1 MTSAHLL
8 TVYERSG
15 CHLCDD
21 MVSTLSEWK
30 TELGFDIERVDVDA
44 SPGLAARY
52 GTRVPVL
59 VYGSIEVCHYF
70 LDLDALHRA
79 LGDGTGPE
87 RRLPG
92 EPDPADGSEEGG
104 GSLRDAG
111 RYPRIYAIVR
121 RIPHGRVAT
130 YGQIAAIEGNSS
142 ARMVG
147 YAMAALSG
155 PYPAVPWQR
164 VLNATGAVSERSGG
178 GGTSGRPPAPARG
191 PRSRGRRVR
200 RDGAHRLRHVR
211 LGRPRHRLDRAPRVP
226 SRGAAAL
233 DRARAPEMI
242 GRVRTRGPSRHRAPR
257 TGSP

>member
-1 MTSAHLL
+1 MNPAHLL

-30 TELGFDIERVDVDA
+30 EELGFEIERVDIDT

-59 VYGSIEVCHYF
+59 ACGSIEVCHYF
-70 LDLDALHRA
+70 LDLDALRRTLGGKTRSERHRS
-79 LGDGTGPE
+79 GDPNAAGGS
-87 RRLPG
+87 G
-92 EPDPADGSEEGG
+92 KDGD
-104 GSLRDAG
+104 SLRDAG

-155 PYPAVPWQR
+155 PDPAVPWQR

-178 GGTSGRPPAPARG
+178 GGTSRQRRALEAEGVVFDASGRIDFDTAGWDGPDIDWIERHGFHPAPR
-191 PRSRGRRVR
+191 PRSAGRRR
-200 RDGAHRLRHVR
+200 RG
-211 LGRPRHRLDRAPRVP
+211 
-226 SRGAAAL
+226 
-233 DRARAPEMI
+233 
-242 GRVRTRGPSRHRAPR
+242 
-257 TGSP
+257 

>member
-1 MTSAHLL
+1 MNSAHLL

-30 TELGFDIERVDVDA
+30 EELGFEIERIDVDT

-59 VYGSIEVCHYF
+59 AYGPIEVCHYF
-70 LDLDALHRA
+70 LDLDALHRT
-79 LGDGTGPE
+79 LGGEKRAERHLSGGPS
-87 RRLPG
+87 PAGGSG
-92 EPDPADGSEEGG
+92 EDG

-121 RIPHGRVAT
+121 RIPRGRVAT

-155 PYPAVPWQR
+155 PNPAVPWQR

-178 GGTSGRPPAPARG
+178 GGTSRQRRALEAEGVMFDATGRIDFDTTGWDGPDIDWIERHGFHPAPR
-191 PRSRGRRVR
+191 PRSTGRRR
-200 RDGAHRLRHVR
+200 RD
-211 LGRPRHRLDRAPRVP
+211 
-226 SRGAAAL
+226 
-233 DRARAPEMI
+233 
-242 GRVRTRGPSRHRAPR
+242 
-257 TGSP
+257 

>member
-59 VYGSIEVCHYF
+59 AYGLIEICHYF

-79 LGDGTGPE
+79 LGEGTGPQ
-87 RRLPG
+87 RRLSG
-92 EPDPADGSEEGG
+92 ESKPVDGSGEGG
-104 GSLRDAG
+104 GSLRDSG

-130 YGQIAAIEGNSS
+130 YGQIAAVEGELQRADGRLRHGRTLGVEPKCSLA
-142 ARMVG
+142 AR
-147 YAMAALSG
+147 AECHWSG
-155 PYPAVPWQR
+155 KRTKRRRRDLA
-164 VLNATGAVSERSGG
+164 
-178 GGTSGRPPAPARG
+178 PAPVA
-191 PRSRGRRVR
+191 RSRGRRVR
-200 RDGAHRLRHVR
+200 REGAHRLRHVR
-211 LGRPRHRLDRAPRVP
+211 LGRSRHRLDGAPRVP
-226 SRGAAAL
+226 SRAAATL
-233 DRARAPEMI
+233 DRAPQEMI
-242 GRVRTRGPSRHRAPR
+242 EPVRTRYPSRQAAPR
-257 TGSP
+257 NDPP

>member
-30 TELGFDIERVDVDA
+30 SELGFDIERVDVDA
-44 SPGLAARY
+44 SRDLAARY

-59 VYGSIEVCHYF
+59 AYGSIEVCHYF
-70 LDLDALHRA
+70 LDLDALHRV
-79 LGDGTGPE
+79 LGHGTGP
-87 RRLPG
+87 RRRRSV
-92 EPDPADGSEEGG
+92 DSRPADGCGEEG
-104 GSLRDAG
+104 GSLRDSG

-121 RIPHGRVAT
+121 CIPHGRVAT

-155 PYPAVPWQR
+155 SNRNVPWQR
-164 VLNATGAVSERSGG
+164 VLNAAGAVSERSGG
-178 GGTSGRPPAPARG
+178 GGTSHQRRSLEAEGVVFDAKGRIDFDTSGWDGPDIDWIERHGFHPAPR
-191 PRSRGRRVR
+191 PRSTGRRR
-200 RDGAHRLRHVR
+200 R
-211 LGRPRHRLDRAPRVP
+211 
-226 SRGAAAL
+226 
-233 DRARAPEMI
+233 
-242 GRVRTRGPSRHRAPR
+242 
-257 TGSP
+257 

>member
-1 MTSAHLL
+1 MNSAHLL

-30 TELGFDIERVDVDA
+30 EELGFEIERVDVDT

-59 VYGSIEVCHYF
+59 AHGSIEVCHYF
-70 LDLDALHRA
+70 LDLDALQRT
-79 LGDGTGPE
+79 LGGETRLERHLSGGPS
-87 RRLPG
+87 PVGGSG
-92 EPDPADGSEEGG
+92 EDG

-130 YGQIAAIEGNSS
+130 YGQIAAIEGSSS

-155 PYPAVPWQR
+155 PNPAVPWQR

-178 GGTSGRPPAPARG
+178 GGTSRQRRALEAEGVMFDATGRIDFDTTGWDGPDIDWIERHGFHPAPR
-191 PRSRGRRVR
+191 PRSTGRR
-200 RDGAHRLRHVR
+200 
-211 LGRPRHRLDRAPRVP
+211 
-226 SRGAAAL
+226 
-233 DRARAPEMI
+233 
-242 GRVRTRGPSRHRAPR
+242 
-257 TGSP
+257 